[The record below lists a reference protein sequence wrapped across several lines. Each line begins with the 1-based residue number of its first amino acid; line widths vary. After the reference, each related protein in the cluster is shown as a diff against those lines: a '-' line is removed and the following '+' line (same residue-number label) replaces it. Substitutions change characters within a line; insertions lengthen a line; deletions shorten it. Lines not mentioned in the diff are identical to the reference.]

1 MLLKHTLLYLP
12 AQFVGPLF
20 QLLAMIVWTHVVDE
34 HTLGVI
40 TLITATHEL
49 LQIGFLAWWS
59 QYALRFLGRYQ
70 NVNDAPRFYR
80 TENAV
85 LLASVALQSA
95 AIIVILLLVIAP
107 GAERAFSLPRSPT

>member
-34 HTLGVI
+34 HTLGAI

-59 QYALRFLGRYQ
+59 QYALRFFGRYRF
-70 NVNDAPRFYR
+70 AP
-80 TENAV
+80 
-85 LLASVALQSA
+85 L
-95 AIIVILLLVIAP
+95 
-107 GAERAFSLPRSPT
+107 LPRQIFEPGRFAKPIGHSFSITA

>member
-40 TLITATHEL
+40 TLICIVVVVATR
-49 LQIGFLAWWS
+49 
-59 QYALRFLGRYQ
+59 YAISRY
-70 NVNDAPRFYR
+70 V
-80 TENAV
+80 T
-85 LLASVALQSA
+85 
-95 AIIVILLLVIAP
+95 
-107 GAERAFSLPRSPT
+107 RSRYLW